1 MQDMIEENMQEYKKF
16 SAQVR
21 NDIVGVKSN
30 HTKLTKRVEDIE
42 RKWEHK
48 FGKDGQGGAEANKVA
63 ELNAN
68 QVKIFGLAVLFLFTY
83 FFNEIKSAAIFMKDL
98 YLSSK
103 EWAFTTFH
111 FLSIVVGIVLQI
123 SFFLAILVVIYMVLS
138 YIPIMKARMERIR
151 AKVNFIVDKVAQD
164 VPIIKVIANKI
175 RGVENS
181 DKQQEARRKAL

>member
-1 MQDMIEENMQEYKKF
+1 
-16 SAQVR
+16 
-21 NDIVGVKSN
+21 
-30 HTKLTKRVEDIE
+30 
-42 RKWEHK
+42 
-48 FGKDGQGGAEANKVA
+48 
-63 ELNAN
+63 
-68 QVKIFGLAVLFLFTY
+68 
-83 FFNEIKSAAIFMKDL
+83 MKDL